1 GVNERDA
8 LDGGILA
15 GVEECLRP
23 RVQGLEGVARRGG
36 RRRGDL
42 LDESALDVLVHGLEE
57 LQLAGEVVVQ
67 GPPRYSRGADDLLR
81 GHGRVAACGEQLARR
96 LDQRCPRR
104 LGLVGLARS
113 RRPLPLRPRG
123 ILRFDIHTVC
133 MIDTYCLYVSDS
145 VHGDIVSTITA
156 SETPN
161 AVSPTAA
168 ESWLAGFTDGWRPPQ
183 GPGAFG

>member
-42 LDESALDVLVHGLEE
+42 LDEPALDVLVHGSEE
-57 LQLAGEVVVQ
+57 
-67 GPPRYSRGADDLLR
+67 LLR
-81 GHGRVAACGEQLARR
+81 GHGRVAARGEQLARR
-96 LDQRCPRR
+96 PDQRCPRR
-104 LGLVGLARS
+104 LGLVGLERS